1 MGLFGRLADFARQ
14 LRLDFLFSRWIF
26 FRCAAQGFQSHEDQR
41 ERDGQRA
48 EYEQEDSPVEDLP
61 PGRGCLL
68 TLSLRLTLTSSSG
81 LGLTL
86 SRRGGR
92 GVISHPGRAASA
104 AFGWYGN
111 FWRGRFPLTD
121 KSHNSLNI
129 RFSHTVTPD
138 RHGSAGY
145 AICDDLLNGK
155 IACIRQE

>member
-1 MGLFGRLADFARQ
+1 MGLIERLADFARQ
-14 LRLDFLFSRWIF
+14 LRLDFLFPRWIF

-48 EYEQEDSPVEDLP
+48 KYKHEDSPVKDSP
-61 PGRGCLL
+61 PGCGCLL

-104 AFGWYGN
+104 AFGWYSYFG
-111 FWRGRFPLTD
+111 RGRFPLTD
-121 KSHNSLNI
+121 KTHDGLNI
-129 RFSHTVTPD
+129 RFDNAVSPD
-138 RHGSAGY
+138 RHGCPRHT
-145 AICDDLLNGK
+145 IRDDLLDGK